1 MAYPPYHHRITCDLP
16 KADLPKVIDLF
27 AVDRLTQ
34 IVTTAC
40 ADGPIGLVEL
50 KTKNSVDAHPLLG
63 FCPEGFSLEVKDA
76 SDDAVT
82 VEIVKDSFT
91 NGDDTVRS
99 LTQLLPDVTIRS
111 EINSSEEG
119 KTVVLEVRNDRVE
132 YSLTHAWPAVVER
145 VGSHEPSSVAEALG
159 DIWPEGLNRLH
170 KDCHSVTLDTKD
182 SESTDGRFR
191 RTS

>member
-16 KADLPKVIDLF
+16 TADLPKVIDLF
-27 AVDRLTQ
+27 AVDSLTR
-34 IVTTAC
+34 IVTKAC

-82 VEIVKDSFT
+82 VELVKDSFT

-119 KTVVLEVRNDRVE
+119 KTVVLEVRDDRVE
-132 YSLTHAWPAVVER
+132 YSLTHAWPAATQDA
-145 VGSHEPSSVAEALG
+145 GSHEPGAISPERSGHVGSE
-159 DIWPEGLNRLH
+159 DPNWPRL
-170 KDCHSVTLDTKD
+170 
-182 SESTDGRFR
+182 
-191 RTS
+191 

>member
-1 MAYPPYHHRITCDLP
+1 MAYPPYHHRITCELP
-16 KADLPKVIDLF
+16 TADLPKVIDLF
-27 AVDRLTQ
+27 AVDSLTR
-34 IVTTAC
+34 IVTKAC

-76 SDDAVT
+76 SEDAVT
-82 VEIVKDSFT
+82 VELVKDSFT

-119 KTVVLEVRNDRVE
+119 KTVVLEVRDDRVE
-132 YSLTHAWPAVVER
+132 YSLTHAWPAATQDP
-145 VGSHEPSSVAEALG
+145 GSHEPGAVSPEPSADVGSE
-159 DIWPEGLNRLH
+159 DPNWP
-170 KDCHSVTLDTKD
+170 
-182 SESTDGRFR
+182 RF
-191 RTS
+191 